1 MKARLWILLASVLVL
16 GSYYVFQYT
25 EWVDPDPI
33 QIQAQAR
40 EMPLREAGR
49 VRGVARATV
58 AREAKPVES
67 KPGNSSRVR
76 DAKAARAEAKAGTFE
91 GLYPVVFALD
101 GEYRI
106 TSLRVVEDQPTAPGR
121 APLIVWQLDSTSNSV
136 PTKALVY
143 GRTPRGMK
151 LKDERSKPE
160 RLKPGV
166 TYRLELRAGR
176 YQGKVL
182 FQAKEMPVEE
192 EPAP

>member
-1 MKARLWILLASVLVL
+1 MKTRLWFLLAAVVVL
-16 GSYYVFQYT
+16 GAYYVFNYT
-25 EWVDPDPI
+25 EWIDPDPI

-40 EMPLREAGR
+40 EMPLREVGR
-49 VRGVARATV
+49 
-58 AREAKPVES
+58 
-67 KPGNSSRVR
+67 SRVAAR
-76 DAKAARAEAKAGTFE
+76 GKEAKAAREAAKAEAKAGSFE
-91 GLYPVVFALD
+91 GMYPVVFALD

-106 TSLRVVEDQPTAPGR
+106 TSLRVIEDQASAPGR
-121 APLIVWQLDSTSNSV
+121 APLIVWQLDSASNSV

-166 TYRLELRAGR
+166 TYRLELKAGR
-176 YQGKVL
+176 YQGQVL
-182 FQAKEMPVEE
+182 FQAKETPAEQ

>member
-1 MKARLWILLASVLVL
+1 MKARIWILLATVLVL
-16 GSYYVFQYT
+16 GTCYVLYYT
-25 EWVDPDPI
+25 EWIDPDPI

-49 VRGVARATV
+49 GRVAARGKEGKA
-58 AREAKPVES
+58 AREA
-67 KPGNSSRVR
+67 
-76 DAKAARAEAKAGTFE
+76 AKADAKAGTFE
-91 GLYPVVFALD
+91 GMYPVVFALD

-106 TSLRVVEDQPTAPGR
+106 TSLRVMEDQPSAPGR
-121 APLIVWQLDSTSNSV
+121 APLIVWQLDSASHSV

-176 YQGKVL
+176 YQGQVL
-182 FQAKEMPVEE
+182 FQAKET
-192 EPAP
+192 PAEGESAP